1 MELRTLG
8 FVPMGGRSA
17 CERVFDW
24 VEWSVR
30 RIESSVNGLDRNLGE
45 RIKEL
50 RDDLA
55 NYRGSTSASAS
66 VADVGDLQNRR
77 GARQYRLSVL
87 RRRRNEAVDNRM
99 RVDTELRG
107 YRKAL
112 SLFDGAHSGQEM
124 GRSQRRL
131 LLRVDTRMDEAVE
144 LSNDIAELESEICD
158 VASELRVI
166 EEGMVDEL
174 RTRVANAASRQA
186 ATAVTLRTKAVAAGD
201 TISQETGPLWSPT
214 PVLAY
219 RIWGLKAD
227 GFYGAW
233 TRWTES
239 TKTASCMMG
248 EGVPHTDGR
257 CNGVA
262 FGCGIYAA
270 KDMNLL
276 LRRNGVTLKKDFAA
290 GLVALEGKVVEHER
304 GYRAERT
311 TVLSLIIVHYGVMT
325 IVDNERHVQDAFV
338 DPRGGGDET
347 VILLD
352 EPGDDYMTRTI
363 TSELK
368 KREEGHSTWT

>member
-1 MELRTLG
+1 M
-8 FVPMGGRSA
+8 
-17 CERVFDW
+17 
-24 VEWSVR
+24 
-30 RIESSVNGLDRNLGE
+30 NGLDTNLGQ

-55 NYRGSTSASAS
+55 GYSGSTRSPGGA
-66 VADVGDLQNRR
+66 VAGGDLQNRR

-87 RRRRNEAVDNRM
+87 RRRRKEAVNDR
-99 RVDTELRG
+99 RRIDTELRG

-112 SLFDGAHSGQEM
+112 SLFEDAPSGQEM

-131 LLRVDTRMDEAVE
+131 LLRVDTRTAEAAD
-144 LSNDIAELESEICD
+144 LSNDIAEVESEIQG
-158 VASELRVI
+158 VAAELRSI
-166 EEGMVDEL
+166 EERMIDEL
-174 RTRVANAASRQA
+174 RTEVAKTASRRA
-186 ATAVTLRTKAVAAGD
+186 AKTATLRAKAVVAGD
-201 TISQETGPLWSPT
+201 TIPEYTRALWSPT

-219 RIWGLKAD
+219 RIWGLKVD

-233 TRWTES
+233 TQWTES

-257 CNGVA
+257 CNEVA

-270 KDMNLL
+270 KDMNQL
-276 LRRNGVTLKKDFAA
+276 LRRNSLTLRKNFAA
-290 GLVALEGKVVEHER
+290 GLVGLEGKVVEHER

-311 TVLSLIIVHYGVMT
+311 TVLSLVIIHDGVMT
-325 IVDNERHVQDAFV
+325 IVDGEDHVRDAFV
-338 DPRGGGDET
+338 NPWGGGEET

-352 EPGDDYMTRTI
+352 NPGDDCMTRTI